1 MKGCCPLPPS
11 RVRYAKGFSLIELMI
26 SLTIGLIMM
35 AVVFYAYFGSLT
47 AGRIAEAQ
55 GRMNEDA
62 QAALSLLTQQL
73 RMAGNNPTQ
82 PDRTENSRRNP
93 VYNLYDAATFVNVP
107 TTVYP
112 SSFSI
117 RGCDDSFNNITSA
130 TRLDALVCPTGTGY
144 SPNSIAVSYEAD
156 IFNSVPTALKA
167 PTDCLGSALAS
178 TQVTFPAENPPGPYF
193 YSVADNRFYIDV
205 STANIPSLYCKGNG
219 EGGTAKP
226 LVENIEDLQF
236 SYGVVK
242 ASTVAGDLETA
253 SISGYLRANEIMTN
267 TTLTALPDD
276 SARWAKVVA
285 VRICVVARSEARVAT
300 DLISARYTKCDGNIE
315 MSPLD
320 LRLRHA
326 YTTTVALRNRR
337 L

>member
-130 TRLDALVCPTGTGY
+130 TRLDALVCATGTSY

-156 IFNSVPTALKA
+156 ILTVWPTTAFIL
-167 PTDCLGSALAS
+167 
-178 TQVTFPAENPPGPYF
+178 TFRQQTYPAF
-193 YSVADNRFYIDV
+193 
-205 STANIPSLYCKGNG
+205 
-219 EGGTAKP
+219 TAKATAKAA
-226 LVENIEDLQF
+226 LQNR
-236 SYGVVK
+236 SLK
-242 ASTVAGDLETA
+242 IL
-253 SISGYLRANEIMTN
+253 
-267 TTLTALPDD
+267 
-276 SARWAKVVA
+276 
-285 VRICVVARSEARVAT
+285 RICS
-300 DLISARYTKCDGNIE
+300 SA
-315 MSPLD
+315 M
-320 LRLRHA
+320 
-326 YTTTVALRNRR
+326 VW
-337 L
+337 